1 MSREAMSLKAQRQET
16 GCDLGKC
23 PLHLGVSRPAW
34 ALSSAGGRC
43 LHTAEVTG
51 SIPVAPTRDSPAC
64 CGFLVAR
71 CLVGAPHE
79 RLTPTESQHRPLRG
93 RGFSHER
100 DIRVPHSDIDG
111 HIYVRFVG

>member
-51 SIPVAPTRDSPAC
+51 SIPVAPTDIMAGQIRLWFA
-64 CGFLVAR
+64 LVRSTICPGAR
-71 CLVGAPHE
+71 VV
-79 RLTPTESQHRPLRG
+79 
-93 RGFSHER
+93 
-100 DIRVPHSDIDG
+100 RVSG
-111 HIYVRFVG
+111 